1 MTTTLCFA
9 LLVFLSNYSFFVF
22 NTAQDSRERTVS
34 DRSEVFSEDESS
46 VICQLLAAQYPNKRK
61 PIVRSLT
68 EVRPDA
74 FIFDNGQHIEYRY
87 SEDDDSHEKKEHL
100 DNISVAGKDFFLLID

>member
-1 MTTTLCFA
+1 M
-9 LLVFLSNYSFFVF
+9 
-22 NTAQDSRERTVS
+22 
-34 DRSEVFSEDESS
+34 
-46 VICQLLAAQYPNKRK
+46 
-61 PIVRSLT
+61 RSLT

-100 DNISVAGKDFFLLID
+100 HNISVAGKEFFLLLG